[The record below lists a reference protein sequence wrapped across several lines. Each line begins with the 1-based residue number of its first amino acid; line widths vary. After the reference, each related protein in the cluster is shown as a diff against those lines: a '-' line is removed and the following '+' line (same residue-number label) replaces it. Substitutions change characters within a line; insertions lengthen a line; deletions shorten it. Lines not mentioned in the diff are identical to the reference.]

1 MILYALKPMAV
12 NIDQANALIAELRQ
26 VIEALQEEN
35 QFLRAELDELK
46 FELSCEFNKEYDC

>member
-1 MILYALKPMAV
+1 MAA
-12 NIDQANALIAELRQ
+12 NIEQANALIAELKQLVDHLR
-26 VIEALQEEN
+26 EEN